1 MMYSKKKKKRVFW
14 TFIFLSLSFVS
25 SLSLFFVLVFYYY
38 PSRMDAADVLR
49 QKHVPSVS
57 SREKNHLF
65 TADSPISAVLDA
77 LDISYCQTNFDERQ
91 LDTARDVLNAFPREE
106 EEEEEKKETAAA
118 AAKRID
124 AIATELCFGEEK
136 YARAIARELDDI
148 RRRDDATLMMMM
160 DDDAFDTKKK
170 NRGIFGAAA
179 AAREEEE
186 DGNQTHYRAKKKDG
200 RTMTRGRVYS
210 KTFLEKTKRLY
221 DMHMGAENM
230 GPVLYS
236 FCRFTKPENVLEIGA
251 GYTSV
256 FLLQAMR
263 DNKEEIATYERMRKE
278 NSCTVKGDNGE
289 NTPWSNEAYFSRS
302 GSDGSRGSNSSK
314 EGTAYSPQLHVVD
327 NMAHAYTTAHLVK
340 ECSQEL
346 NENTI
351 NVGDEKDV
359 FLTVHEADAFHPDL
373 SATLAPGVQF
383 DFLWIDLGAANRIET
398 FLQNFWFRVKPGG
411 YVAVHSTLTNSL
423 SREWLEKMRA
433 LARNGGKNEDGT
445 MGEYGVFEIMSFMEP
460 HKLFQNSFTIFQRR
474 DQHPIDSK
482 EYKEPV
488 LTKYP

>member
-1 MMYSKKKKKRVFW
+1 MDADDVHRKTSSSASSRKKK
-14 TFIFLSLSFVS
+14 
-25 SLSLFFVLVFYYY
+25 
-38 PSRMDAADVLR
+38 
-49 QKHVPSVS
+49 
-57 SREKNHLF
+57 HLF

-91 LDTARDVLNAFPREE
+91 LDTARDVMNAFPREE
-106 EEEEEKKETAAA
+106 EEEEEEEEEKKETAK

-148 RRRDDATLMMMM
+148 RRRDDA
-160 DDDAFDTKKK
+160 
-170 NRGIFGAAA
+170 
-179 AAREEEE
+179 
-186 DGNQTHYRAKKKDG
+186 KKDG
-200 RTMTRGRVYS
+200 RMMTRGRIYS

-278 NSCTVKGDNGE
+278 NSCTVRGDNGE
-289 NTPWSNEAYFSRS
+289 NTPWSNEAYFSKSSRS
-302 GSDGSRGSNSSK
+302 RRGSNSSK

>member
-1 MMYSKKKKKRVFW
+1 MYFQKKKS
-14 TFIFLSLSFVS
+14 I
-25 SLSLFFVLVFYYY
+25 SLSLFFTT
-38 PSRMDAADVLR
+38 PSQRMDADDVHR
-49 QKHVPSVS
+49 KTSSSAS
-57 SREKNHLF
+57 SRKKKHLF

-91 LDTARDVLNAFPREE
+91 LDTARDVMNAFPREE
-106 EEEEEKKETAAA
+106 EEEEEEEEEKKETAK

-148 RRRDDATLMMMM
+148 RRRDDA
-160 DDDAFDTKKK
+160 
-170 NRGIFGAAA
+170 
-179 AAREEEE
+179 
-186 DGNQTHYRAKKKDG
+186 KKDG
-200 RTMTRGRVYS
+200 RMMTRGRIYS

-278 NSCTVKGDNGE
+278 NSCTVRGDNGE
-289 NTPWSNEAYFSRS
+289 NTPWSNEAYFSKSSRS
-302 GSDGSRGSNSSK
+302 RRGSNSSK

>member
-1 MMYSKKKKKRVFW
+1 
-14 TFIFLSLSFVS
+14 
-25 SLSLFFVLVFYYY
+25 
-38 PSRMDAADVLR
+38 MDAADVRDDDDDVLR
-49 QKHVPSVS
+49 CQKHVVS
-57 SREKNHLF
+57 SVLSRKKKHLFF

-91 LDTARDVLNAFPREE
+91 LDTARDVMNAFPREE
-106 EEEEEKKETAAA
+106 EEEEEEEEEKKETAK

-148 RRRDDATLMMMM
+148 RRRDDATSMMMMMMM
-160 DDDAFDTKKK
+160 DDDYAFEDTTKKK
-170 NRGIFGAAA
+170 KNNRGMFGAAAA

-186 DGNQTHYRAKKKDG
+186 HDDDENQTHYRAKKKDG

-278 NSCTVKGDNGE
+278 NSCTVRGDNGE
-289 NTPWSNEAYFSRS
+289 NTPWSNEAYFSKSSRS
-302 GSDGSRGSNSSK
+302 RRGSNSSK

>member
-1 MMYSKKKKKRVFW
+1 MV
-14 TFIFLSLSFVS
+14 
-25 SLSLFFVLVFYYY
+25 FFVINTIIRPLSVRCHHHHHVVVVVVA
-38 PSRMDAADVLR
+38 SRLTTPRYRSRFFRPFFFGGGGGEGGGGEGGGGREGEGALTNK
-49 QKHVPSVS
+49 KH
-57 SREKNHLF
+57 
-65 TADSPISAVLDA
+65 
-77 LDISYCQTNFDERQ
+77 
-91 LDTARDVLNAFPREE
+91 
-106 EEEEEKKETAAA
+106 KKETAK

-148 RRRDDATLMMMM
+148 RRRDDA
-160 DDDAFDTKKK
+160 
-170 NRGIFGAAA
+170 
-179 AAREEEE
+179 
-186 DGNQTHYRAKKKDG
+186 KKDG
-200 RTMTRGRVYS
+200 RMMTRGRIYS

-278 NSCTVKGDNGE
+278 NSCTVRGDNGE
-289 NTPWSNEAYFSRS
+289 NTPWSNEAYFSKSSRS
-302 GSDGSRGSNSSK
+302 RRGSNSSK

>member
-1 MMYSKKKKKRVFW
+1 
-14 TFIFLSLSFVS
+14 
-25 SLSLFFVLVFYYY
+25 
-38 PSRMDAADVLR
+38 MDAADVRDDDDDVLR
-49 QKHVPSVS
+49 CQKHVVSSVS
-57 SREKNHLF
+57 SREKKHLFF

-91 LDTARDVLNAFPREE
+91 LDTARDVMNAFPREE
-106 EEEEEKKETAAA
+106 EEEEEEKKETAK

-148 RRRDDATLMMMM
+148 RRRDDA
-160 DDDAFDTKKK
+160 
-170 NRGIFGAAA
+170 
-179 AAREEEE
+179 
-186 DGNQTHYRAKKKDG
+186 KKDG
-200 RTMTRGRVYS
+200 RMMTRGRIYS

-278 NSCTVKGDNGE
+278 NSCTVRGDNGE
-289 NTPWSNEAYFSRS
+289 NTPWSNEAYFSKSSRS
-302 GSDGSRGSNSSK
+302 RRGSNSSK